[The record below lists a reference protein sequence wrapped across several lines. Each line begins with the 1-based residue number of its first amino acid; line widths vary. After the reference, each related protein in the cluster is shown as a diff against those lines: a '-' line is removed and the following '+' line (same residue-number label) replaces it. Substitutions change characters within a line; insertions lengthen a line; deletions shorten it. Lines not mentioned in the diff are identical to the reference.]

1 MWIEFSAAVCA
12 VSLAMCAACA
22 ILWRR
27 SLRRLAQS
35 ERERQTLAK
44 ASRVVEE
51 EKRVLELVAKGAS
64 LREVLDALTQA
75 IERMATDCFCTVLLL
90 DEDRKRLLQGSGGSL
105 PPAYMQAINGLE
117 IGPEVGACGTAAF
130 RNETT
135 IVENIATD
143 DRFAAARDFVMSFGL
158 QACWSVPIHD
168 SKKTVIG
175 TFAMYHTYPAR
186 PQDWELRL
194 VEAGAHLAGN
204 AIERLRAEEMLREN
218 AERIS
223 LAERSAAF
231 GIWDL
236 DIKSGALTIS
246 EGLAAIVGLSGGP
259 LRLTGEEW
267 GGLVHPDYLPTL
279 HAAIEGTVATGEM
292 FQADFQVL
300 PRNGSSR
307 WLRTQ
312 AHGDSTGNG
321 LQRLIGVA
329 IDITKEK
336 EMVARLEHACAGAE
350 AAMHAKSEF
359 LANMSHE
366 IRTPMNGIIGT
377 IGLLQDSGIT
387 EEQREH
393 FNTIHSC
400 GESLLQ
406 LVNDILDLSKI
417 EAGKL
422 TLEQIPFCAETLVR
436 DALAVVSPTA
446 LAKGLKIFRK
456 CDPDLP
462 QAVIGD
468 PLRLRQVLLNLLSNA
483 VKFTENGSV
492 GVELSAVNRGHDSVE
507 LQFTVRDTGI
517 GISPEAQKA
526 VFEPF
531 TQADSSTTRRY
542 GGTGLGLTISRGL
555 IALMDGQLRMESE
568 LGRGTCFR
576 IFVTLRAAAG
586 LASLQRP
593 AGERIQPAKR
603 RLRILLAED
612 NAVNQKV
619 AIRLLEKMGHKV
631 EVAADGERAVAAV
644 RLDIYDLVLMDC
656 QMPVMDGY
664 AATRAI
670 RKLNLRHRIPI
681 IAMTANAMP
690 EDRQRCLEAGMDDYV
705 SKPISTAQLHR
716 AIEAASSGIMD
727 ESTRN
732 RQGFAS
738 PVVGY
743 ALACPPDRAPLTAP

>member
-1 MWIEFSAAVCA
+1 MWIEFSAV
-12 VSLAMCAACA
+12 VSAASVAMCAACA
-22 ILWRR
+22 ILWRT
-27 SLRRLAQS
+27 SLRRLAES
-35 ERERQTLAK
+35 ERERNALART
-44 ASRVVEE
+44 SLVLEE
-51 EKRVLELVAKGAS
+51 ERRVLELVAKGAS
-64 LREVLDALTQA
+64 LREVLDALTHA
-75 IERMATDCFCTVLLL
+75 IERMATHCFCTVLLL
-90 DEDRKRLLQGSGGSL
+90 DEDRLRLLEGSGGSL
-105 PPAYMQAINGLE
+105 PAEYMHAINGLE

-130 RNETT
+130 LNETT
-135 IVENIATD
+135 IVEDIATD
-143 DRFAAARDFVMSFGL
+143 HRFAAAKDFVMSFGL
-158 QACWSVPIHD
+158 RACWSVPIRD
-168 SKKTVIG
+168 SKKNVIG
-175 TFAMYHTYPAR
+175 TFAMYHGYPSK
-186 PQDWELRL
+186 PQERELRV

-204 AIERLRAEEMLREN
+204 AIERLRAEEKLREN
-218 AERIS
+218 SERIR
-223 LAERSAAF
+223 LAEGSAAF

-246 EGLAAIVGLSGGP
+246 EGLAAIVGLTGGP

-267 GGLVHPDYLPTL
+267 GALVHPDYLPTL
-279 HAAIEGTVATGEM
+279 HAAIQGTVATGEM
-292 FQADFQVL
+292 FQAEFPVL

-312 AHGDSTGNG
+312 AHGDSVGAG
-321 LQRLIGVA
+321 FLRLTGVA

-336 EMVARLEHACAGAE
+336 EMVARLELACAGAE

-377 IGLLQDSGIT
+377 LSLLQDSGIT
-387 EEQREH
+387 EDQRDN
-393 FNTIHSC
+393 FDTIRSC

-422 TLEQIPFCAETLVR
+422 TLEQIPFSAEALVQ
-436 DALAVVSPTA
+436 DALAIVSPAA
-446 LAKGLKIFRK
+446 LAKGLRVFLK

-462 QAVIGD
+462 QAVMGD
-468 PLRLRQVLLNLLSNA
+468 PLRLRQILLNLLSNA
-483 VKFTENGSV
+483 VKFTGHGSV
-492 GVELSAVNRGHDSVE
+492 GVELSAVKRSGDSAE
-507 LQFTVRDTGI
+507 LQFKVTDTGI
-517 GISPEAQKA
+517 GISPEAQKS

-555 IALMDGQLRMESE
+555 IALMNGRLEMESE
-568 LGRGTCFR
+568 LGAGTCFR
-576 IFVTLRAAAG
+576 IFVTLRTATGPAN
-586 LASLQRP
+586 LRRP
-593 AGERIQPAKR
+593 AQQGVRVAKR

-619 AIRLLEKMGHKV
+619 AVRLLEKMGHQV

-644 RLDIYDLVLMDC
+644 SLDIYDLVLMDC

-670 RKLNLRHRIPI
+670 RQLNLRRRLPI
-681 IAMTANAMP
+681 VAMTANAMP

-705 SKPISTAQLHR
+705 SKPISTAQLYN
-716 AIEAASSGIMD
+716 AIEAVSSGIMD
-727 ESTRN
+727 
-732 RQGFAS
+732 G
-738 PVVGY
+738 
-743 ALACPPDRAPLTAP
+743 RAEILQA